1 MLCCFKQV
9 FTKRCALLLKSRVNA
24 LKIKAKKVTFPGR
37 KKKSL
42 SDTVLCKKKAQL
54 ISLYVVRKIGNGYI
68 CFNK

>member
-9 FTKRCALLLKSRVNA
+9 FTERCVLLLKSRVNA
-24 LKIKAKKVTFPGR
+24 LKIKAKKVKFPG
-37 KKKSL
+37 KKNSL
-42 SDTVLCKKKAQL
+42 SDTVLCKSLKARL